1 MGKSSKK
8 STKVDAAPAVVAP
21 TKSATKPGK
30 REAEK
35 AIENLASAKKQKK
48 DVAEQKVETKIQ
60 NKSKKEETTDED
72 TSVSE
77 SEEEQKVK
85 VAPKKGGKPA
95 KPMAEEDSDGD
106 SSSDEDASV
115 KAGVTSKKQLVATS
129 RNGNVPA
136 SKGKLPCSS
145 SDGES
150 SDESESE
157 EDEKPKGKVAAPV
170 KKLPVPSAKNGNVP
184 TKKAE
189 PSDDSE
195 SDDSESSDD
204 DEVAA
209 APKKVENSDSDSD
222 SESEED
228 EVVVVDSASA
238 PKVVPSK
245 RPPSAAETKT
255 KTVTKA
261 AESDESSS
269 DESSDEEPQMKKMK
283 AQPSSSDD
291 ESSEDSSDDEAPKTQ
306 MVKKAAPVS
315 KKVSESD
322 EESEEEDSSGEE
334 DTSEEEQPSKTSKK
348 NERYVEMVDTV
359 SPKTNVKPAK
369 YVAQSPV
376 TPQVQT
382 GGPKTLFVG
391 NLSFSVEKT
400 DIENFFKGAGE
411 IVDIRFSF
419 DREGSFRGYGHVEFA
434 TVEDALKALELNGR
448 DLLGRNVKLDP
459 AKERGAYTP
468 ASGNERSSYQKE
480 GRGQVQTLFI
490 RGFDK
495 SSGLDQVR
503 SALEEH
509 FGTCGEISRL
519 SIQKEYGTDELKG
532 FGSGFTPTG
541 MLSGFPKPYPTTPD
555 VVVGSDR
562 MTEWVVLDRVR
573 LGGYAYMEF
582 TDSDS
587 FNKAL
592 ELSGSELEGCALTV
606 EEARPRGD
614 SRDSSSSRGGRGRGG
629 RGRDSDRG
637 RGGRGFTRGR
647 GGRDG
652 GRSGGGI
659 FSGGRGRGGPSRLSM
674 ATPGTGNKTKFD
686 D

>member
-30 REAEK
+30 REAEE

-85 VAPKKGGKPA
+85 VAPKKGGIPA
-95 KPMAEEDSDGD
+95 KPTAEEDSDGD
-106 SSSDEDASV
+106 SSSDEDAPV
-115 KAGVTSKKQLVATS
+115 KAGVTSKKQPVATS
-129 RNGNVPA
+129 KNGKVPA

-145 SDGES
+145 SDDES
-150 SDESESE
+150 SDKSESE

-170 KKLPVPSAKNGNVP
+170 KKLLVPSAKNGNVP

-209 APKKVENSDSDSD
+209 APKKVENSDSDS
-222 SESEED
+222 ESEED
-228 EVVVVDSASA
+228 EAPA

-245 RPPSAAETKT
+245 HPPSAAETKK

-269 DESSDEEPQMKKMK
+269 DESDDEEPQMKKMK

-291 ESSEDSSDDEAPKTQ
+291 ESSEDSSDDEASKTQ

-334 DTSEEEQPSKTSKK
+334 DTSEEEEQPSKTSKK
-348 NERYVEMVDTV
+348 NERDVEMVDAV

-369 YVAQSPV
+369 KAAQSPV

-411 IVDIRFSF
+411 VVDIRFSF

-495 SSGLDQVR
+495 SSGLDQVMFRKNISSIVVFLIFVMFLCMFTVPQLKQVR

-519 SIQKEYGTDELKG
+519 SIQKEYGTDELK
-532 FGSGFTPTG
+532 
-541 MLSGFPKPYPTTPD
+541 
-555 VVVGSDR
+555 
-562 MTEWVVLDRVR
+562 
-573 LGGYAYMEF
+573 GYAYMEF

-606 EEARPRGD
+606 QEARPRGD
-614 SRDSSSSRGGRGRGG
+614 SHDSSSGRGGRGRGG
-629 RGRDSDRG
+629 RGRDGDRG

-652 GRSGGGI
+652 GRSGGGS

-674 ATPGTGNKTKFD
+674 ATPGTGSKTKFD

>member
-30 REAEK
+30 REAEE
-35 AIENLASAKKQKK
+35 AIQNLASAKKQKK
-48 DVAEQKVETKIQ
+48 DVVAEKKVETKIQ
-60 NKSKKEETTDED
+60 NMSKKEETTDED
-72 TSVSE
+72 TSASE

-85 VAPKKGGKPA
+85 VAPKKGGIPA
-95 KPMAEEDSDGD
+95 KPTAEEDSDDD
-106 SSSDEDASV
+106 SSSDEDAPV
-115 KAGVTSKKQLVATS
+115 KAGVTSKKQPVATS
-129 RNGNVPA
+129 KNGNVPA

-228 EVVVVDSASA
+228 EAPA

-245 RPPSAAETKT
+245 RPPSAAETKVSKHK
-255 KTVTKA
+255 KTITKA

-269 DESSDEEPQMKKMK
+269 DESDDEEPQMKKMK

-334 DTSEEEQPSKTSKK
+334 DTSEEEEQPSKTSKK
-348 NERYVEMVDTV
+348 NERDVEMVDAV

-369 YVAQSPV
+369 KAAQSPV

-411 IVDIRFSF
+411 VVDIRFSF
-419 DREGSFRGYGHVEFA
+419 DRDGGFRGYGHVEFA
-434 TVEDALKALELNGR
+434 TAEDALKALELNGR

-503 SALEEH
+503 RALEEH

-519 SIQKEYGTDELKG
+519 SIQKDYDTDELKG
-532 FGSGFTPTG
+532 
-541 MLSGFPKPYPTTPD
+541 
-555 VVVGSDR
+555 
-562 MTEWVVLDRVR
+562 
-573 LGGYAYMEF
+573 YAYMDF

-606 EEARPRGD
+606 QEARPRGD
-614 SRDSSSSRGGRGRGG
+614 GRDSSSGRGGRDSSSGRGGRGRGG
-629 RGRDSDRG
+629 RGRDGDRG

-652 GRSGGGI
+652 GRSGGGS